1 MVEQMREPDRSGS
14 RRDEGSRRKE
24 RATGGAAAPA
34 KGAAPRRRS
43 RAATEEAI
51 LLAAEQVFAQR
62 GFDGTSV
69 REVAECAGV
78 THALVHRYF
87 GTKDDLY
94 KAVLARNEDVIRD
107 AAAGVD
113 GLTQAAALM
122 LREGLAHH
130 RPYLRLIVDSA
141 LRGVPFESTV
151 VRFSATERLIEL
163 AGRVARDGAQAVTP
177 DDDAVAT
184 DAETTGRLAVVLAVT
199 LYLGWAAAGHWVVAA
214 GGLRDVDEETLT
226 AALERAVTILLEGFL
241 APPAGL
247 IAGAEQSAT

>member
-1 MVEQMREPDRSGS
+1 MSVSDESS
-14 RRDEGSRRKE
+14 RKRDEGSHRKG
-24 RATGGAAAPA
+24 RATAGAADPT
-34 KGAAPRRRS
+34 KGSAPRRRS
-43 RAATEEAI
+43 RAATQEAI
-51 LLAAEQVFAQR
+51 LLAAEQVFALR

-69 REVAECAGV
+69 REVGERAGV

-113 GLTQAAALM
+113 GVTQAAALM

-130 RPYLRLIVDSA
+130 RSYLRLIVDSA
-141 LRGVPFESTV
+141 LRGVPYESSLV
-151 VRFSATERLIEL
+151 NFSATERLIEL
-163 AGRVARDGAQAVTP
+163 ARLAAPDDTRAVVQ

-184 DAETTGRLAVVLAVT
+184 DAETTARLAVVMAVT

-214 GGLRDVDEETLT
+214 GGLRDLDEETLT
-226 AALERAVTILLEGFL
+226 AALERAVEILFEGFL
-241 APPAGL
+241 APPADSHP
-247 IAGAEQSAT
+247 A

>member
-1 MVEQMREPDRSGS
+1 MPGSAESSS
-14 RRDEGSRRKE
+14 RRDEGSRRKG
-24 RATGGAAAPA
+24 RATRRAATPA
-34 KGAAPRRRS
+34 AGSAPRRRS
-43 RAATEEAI
+43 GAATQETI
-51 LLAAEQVFAQR
+51 LSAAEQEFSLR
-62 GFDGTSV
+62 GLDGATV
-69 REVAECAGV
+69 REIATRAGV

-94 KAVLARNEDVIRD
+94 KAVLARNEDLIRD

-151 VRFSATERLIEL
+151 VNFSATERLIEL
-163 AGRVARDGAQAVTP
+163 ARLAAPDDTRAVTR
-177 DDDAVAT
+177 DDDDVAT
-184 DAETTGRLAVVLAVT
+184 DAETTGRLAVVMAVT

-214 GGLRDVDEETLT
+214 GGLRDLDEETLT
-226 AALERAVTILLEGFL
+226 AALERAVTILFEGFL
-241 APPAGL
+241 APPVGPAAG
-247 IAGAEQSAT
+247 GEQSAT